1 MSNAQTETKLGKVA
15 GVKVD
20 EVKVAV
26 LRRAAKDILGTEM
39 ADTSIDGIK
48 ATIKALAEKF
58 KKLPPTRQATC
69 DDCGGMS
76 DAEMESCPFCGAA
89 GVSTDAEEHASDDAD
104 RGGSARGEAEEHA
117 SDDDEEHA
125 SAAATEKKNGKAGK
139 GAGLALVGGG
149 GIVSAKAL
157 DNAIDEFK
165 RIRGEGA
172 LWAWKLGRYVH
183 DRFYKSEL
191 WKLRTDEKG
200 KPKYK
205 GFNQFVTEELGFT
218 PRYWYALMEISENV
232 SEEEAKLL
240 ESAKTLRLVVALE
253 PETRKRIL
261 EEAKSGKQPKPG
273 EVRDLLASGKRRKK
287 KGRQAAAAEANAEK
301 ARARVKT
308 LTLLI
313 PIDKQRV
320 KLWARPLKGKEG
332 ENRPAKRL
340 SDQPFFVVE
349 GTNGVRLEIAIH
361 EGRSGQLEATIV
373 PARDDEE

>member
-1 MSNAQTETKLGKVA
+1 VSNAQTETKLGKVA
-15 GVKVD
+15 GVDVN

-26 LRRAAKDILGTEM
+26 LRRAAKAVLGAEM

-58 KKLPPTRQATC
+58 KKLPAERQATC

-76 DAEMESCPFCGAA
+76 DAEMDACPFCGAD
-89 GVSTDAEEHASDDAD
+89 GVSADEKDDASP
-104 RGGSARGEAEEHA
+104 GSDPPPARDNDEGA
-117 SDDDEEHA
+117 SPDDEEHA
-125 SAAATEKKNGKAGK
+125 SAAASEKKNGKAGK
-139 GAGLALVGGG
+139 TLAIVSGGG
-149 GIVSAKAL
+149 TVSAKSL
-157 DNAIDEFK
+157 DTAIDEFK

-172 LWAWKLGRYVH
+172 QWAWKLGRYVH
-183 DRFYKSEL
+183 DRFYKAEL

-232 SEEEAKLL
+232 SEEEAKVL

-261 EEAKSGKQPKPG
+261 EEAKAGKQPRPG
-273 EVRDLLASGKRRKK
+273 EIRDLLSSGKRRKK

-301 ARARVKT
+301 AKARVKT
-308 LTLLI
+308 LTMLI
-313 PIDKQRV
+313 PIEKQRV
-320 KLWARPLKGKEG
+320 KLWARPAKAKDEP
-332 ENRPAKRL
+332 RPAKRL
-340 SDQPFFVVE
+340 ADQPFFVVE

-361 EGRSGQLEATIV
+361 EGRNGQLEATIV
-373 PARDDEE
+373 PARDEE